1 MATET
6 IEHAVVNLL
15 TANGYLRDSE
25 LLEKLELVKD
35 DFNAGHISLPTIFR
49 SLNANLRRFS
59 MEIKSIHLTNS
70 NNDRI
75 TYHGLVNTEEDFVSK
90 EFGAPFDAAELK
102 YFTVIV
108 GKLLEVNF
116 LSTADILGLWNIDK
130 TKKEQAQSFISKL
143 ESLGY
148 LRRNDANY
156 LILGVKSHL
165 ELRFYL
171 ESVIQNTVDLD
182 ALDDAQREEKA
193 AQIKALLDDMPQII
207 VY

>member
-15 TANGYLRDSE
+15 TANGYLRDSD

-35 DFNAGHISLPTIFR
+35 DFHAGHISLPIIFR
-49 SLNANLRRFS
+49 SINANLRRFS

-75 TYHGLVNTEEDFVSK
+75 TYHGLVNTEEDFVAK
-90 EFGAPFDAAELK
+90 EFGAPFDTNELK

-108 GKLLEVNF
+108 SKLLEVNF
-116 LSTADILGLWNIDK
+116 LSTADILGLRNAEKI
-130 TKKEQAQSFISKL
+130 KKEQAQSFLAKL
-143 ESLGY
+143 EGHGY

-156 LILGVKSHL
+156 LILGVKTHL
-165 ELRFYL
+165 ELRSYL
-171 ESVIQNTVDLD
+171 ESVIQNAVDLD
-182 ALDDAQREEKA
+182 ALEDAQREEKA
-193 AQIKALLDDMPQII
+193 AQIKALIDDMPQII